1 MSQIRDLIFGNGER
15 YPILMEEDGLP
26 NYWVTLYVTEKLRT
40 SHTQSAISNSL
51 GHLIHLKLWENINGR
66 DLISEFEQG
75 DLLTDEDVYSIRDHC
90 TLDTRSLKKWLK
102 TSEKNVVKFPSA
114 STASVAPIQK
124 VSNDHAANRM
134 AQIASYLEFLART
147 ILKAKLVEEAVSIN
161 IEAMKKLLLANKP
174 KGSSGKGLTA
184 DPNTKAPPP
193 KAFDRI
199 LSIVAYS
206 GDGEHRFRF
215 YREHLNSTHWVHDIF
230 NLSVHDGQF

>member
-1 MSQIRDLIFGNGER
+1 MSQIRDLIFSNGER

-51 GHLIHLKLWENINGR
+51 GHLNHLKLWENINGR

-75 DLLTDEDVYSIRDHC
+75 GLLTDEDVYSIRDHC

-102 TSEKNVVKFPSA
+102 TSEKNVVKFASA

-134 AQIASYLEFLART
+134 AAQFLVATGWPDVLESNLSHFHL
-147 ILKAKLVEEAVSIN
+147 LVDLF
-161 IEAMKKLLLANKP
+161 LLLAVQP
-174 KGSSGKGLTA
+174 AHCL
-184 DPNTKAPPP
+184 
-193 KAFDRI
+193 
-199 LSIVAYS
+199 V
-206 GDGEHRFRF
+206 
-215 YREHLNSTHWVHDIF
+215 
-230 NLSVHDGQF
+230 